1 MSVIARQTVLYAIA
15 SFSLLVGCR
24 AERAKPADRRSV
36 SSPHRVVAL
45 APNLTEIVF
54 ALGAGDSL
62 VGVSEYSDFPEA
74 ARRIA
79 RVGGLEVDAE
89 KVAALR
95 PDLVLAM
102 AEGTA
107 RGAVSMLQAAGLP
120 VAVVPSGSLDAVLSG
135 IRLVGA
141 RLGRTEEAERL
152 ARDLE
157 RRRADVARR
166 VAGRRRPR
174 TLLLVWPD
182 PPQAAGGGTF
192 LNDLLR
198 EAGADNL
205 VADRSGWPVLS
216 PEYVATVP
224 VELLVIPDSEQTR
237 EAYARAFRSGPLSR
251 GPVTRARVVRLDES
265 ALTRPGPR
273 VFDVL
278 EKLAESLS

>member
-1 MSVIARQTVLYAIA
+1 MPAATSPARPSSSTAA
-15 SFSLLVGCR
+15 GPPGSRS
-24 AERAKPADRRSV
+24 PAA
-36 SSPHRVVAL
+36 PHR
-45 APNLTEIVF
+45 
-54 ALGAGDSL
+54 
-62 VGVSEYSDFPEA
+62 
-74 ARRIA
+74 
-79 RVGGLEVDAE
+79 GG
-89 KVAALR
+89 
-95 PDLVLAM
+95 
-102 AEGTA
+102 
-107 RGAVSMLQAAGLP
+107 S
-120 VAVVPSGSLDAVLSG
+120 
-135 IRLVGA
+135 
-141 RLGRTEEAERL
+141 
-152 ARDLE
+152 
-157 RRRADVARR
+157 
-166 VAGRRRPR
+166 
-174 TLLLVWPD
+174 
-182 PPQAAGGGTF
+182 QAAGGGTF